1 MQYTHI
7 EEGIFLSR
15 PNRFVAEVE
24 INGKRETVHVKNTG
38 RCRELLLPGSRVYL
52 SAAENPDRKTAFDL
66 VAVQKGRR
74 LINIDSQAPNK
85 AAEEWLRS
93 GGFSPGVTLLK
104 PECRY
109 GDSRFDF
116 YGEREGE
123 PPFFMEVKGVTL
135 EENGVVYFPDAPTE
149 RGIKHIRELCR
160 CLQAG
165 YDAYLLFVIQMKDV
179 RFFSPNDITHAAFGE
194 ALREAA
200 SEGVQLMAREC
211 YVTPDSMQIAGP
223 VEIRL

>member
-135 EENGVVYFPDAPTE
+135 EENGVAKFPDAPTE
-149 RGIKHIRELCR
+149 RGVKHIKGLIAA
-160 CLQAG
+160 QAEG
-165 YDAYLLFVIQMKDV
+165 FTPWIVFVIQMEGMTCF
-179 RFFSPNDITHAAFGE
+179 RPNDATHPEFGA
-194 ALREAA
+194 ALRRAA
-200 SEGVQLMAREC
+200 AAGVEVLALEC
-211 YVTPDSMQIAGP
+211 RVEPDLLEVRGP
-223 VEIRL
+223 VPVRL